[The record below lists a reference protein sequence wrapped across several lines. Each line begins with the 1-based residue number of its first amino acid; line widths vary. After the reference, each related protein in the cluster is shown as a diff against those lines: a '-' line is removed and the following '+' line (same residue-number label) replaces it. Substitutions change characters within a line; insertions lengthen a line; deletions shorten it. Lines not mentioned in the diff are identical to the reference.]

1 MKKGHAP
8 VLGDA
13 SERDR
18 SEDGMVTVEIAIGFA
33 ALVFVLTVAL
43 MALGAAQSRAVL
55 CEEVR
60 VAARS
65 HSLGGGVGGA
75 AEGMPGSTMAV
86 IQGSGS
92 FKVVGTKPAA
102 SLAGWNLGTLR
113 CEIAGIPESGLSWLS
128 SGRAS

>member
-1 MKKGHAP
+1 
-8 VLGDA
+8 
-13 SERDR
+13 
-18 SEDGMVTVEIAIGFA
+18 MVTVEIAIGLA

-65 HSLGGGVGGA
+65 HSIGGSPGGGV
-75 AEGMPGSTMAV
+75 EGVAGSTMAV
-86 IQGSGS
+86 IQGPGS
-92 FKVVGTKPAA
+92 FRVVGTRPAA

-128 SGRAS
+128 SGGGS